1 MNGQLISAYS
11 SLEPAVN
18 LDANASSFQ
27 PFLESSPLTSP
38 AQKISTA
45 RSAASLLFIDSTL
58 ADYQTLN
65 SAVVAGTEVH
75 ILQAEQD
82 AIAQITQVL
91 SGQSNISSLHIVSH
105 GNVGGLQFGA
115 NDLTLNNLSSYA
127 SQLQSWAGALTEDA
141 DILFYGCNVAAGD
154 MGESFIQLIG
164 ELTQADVAASIDLTG
179 HDGNWELEFQSGS
192 IETTLPFKVE
202 SLAAY
207 QNNLLGS
214 DFDNNGSDDLVRYN
228 YYTGAVELQ
237 LMNGSTPLYS
247 INMGTAGGGWQVAGL
262 ADFDGNGYDD
272 LLWHNVATGSNGLW
286 LMNGT
291 NVQSYVLLPDSPANS
306 DWRIVGVDDFD
317 LNGTPDLLWRSNY
330 HEMTGVW
337 MMTGTAMTG
346 IQVLP
351 GRSRDWVVSGVADVD
366 NNLTPD
372 ILWQNR
378 VTGQSDIW
386 QMSGTTIANTI
397 TLPTLNSRWVAHEMS
412 DWNNDGFVDILWRNY
427 STGETQI
434 WSLNGGNYTNS
445 TTVNIPGN
453 GAGWMILDCQDVNG
467 DGFADLIVRN
477 YVTGE
482 NGFWMMN
489 GTNYDAFVSTDSLSG
504 LWDIIAA

>member
-11 SLEPAVN
+11 SLESAVN

-38 AQKISTA
+38 AQKISTT

-65 SAVVAGTEVH
+65 TAAVAGTEVH
-75 ILQAEQD
+75 ILTAEQD

-91 SGQSNISSLHIVSH
+91 AGQSNVSSLHIVSH
-105 GNVGGLQFGA
+105 GNVGGLQLGA
-115 NDLTLNNLSSYA
+115 IDLTINNLSSYA
-127 SQLQSWAGALTEDA
+127 NQIQAWAGSLAADA
-141 DILFYGCNVAAGD
+141 DILLYGCNVAE
-154 MGESFIQLIG
+154 GEIGETFVQLLS

-179 HDGNWELEFQSGS
+179 TDGNWKLEFQTGS
-192 IETTLPFKVE
+192 IEATLPFHAA
-202 SLAAY
+202 SLATY

-237 LMNGSTPLYS
+237 LMNGVSPLTT
-247 INMGTAGGGWQVAGL
+247 IDMGVAGYGWQVAGL

-272 LLWHNVATGSNGLW
+272 FLWHNVTTGTNALW
-286 LMNGT
+286 LMNET
-291 NVQSYVLLPDSPANS
+291 NVQGAALLPNSPANS
-306 DWRIVGVDDFD
+306 DWRIVGIADFD

-330 HEMTGVW
+330 HEMTGFW
-337 MMTGTAMTG
+337 MMNGTTM
-346 IQVLP
+346 IDNRVLS
-351 GRSRDWVVSGVADVD
+351 GKSRDWVISGVADVD
-366 NNLTPD
+366 NNATPD

-397 TLPTLNSRWVAHEMS
+397 TLPTLTSRWVAYEMA
-412 DWNNDGFVDILWRNY
+412 DWNNDSFVDILWRNFD
-427 STGETQI
+427 SGETQI
-434 WSLNGGNYTNS
+434 WSLNGGNYINS
-445 TTVNIPGN
+445 TAVTIPGN
-453 GAGWMILDCQDVNG
+453 GAGWTILDCQDMDGNG
-467 DGFADLIVRN
+467 TADLIVRN
-477 YVTGE
+477 YLTGE

-489 GTNYDAFVSTDSLSG
+489 GSTYYDFESIGTVSG